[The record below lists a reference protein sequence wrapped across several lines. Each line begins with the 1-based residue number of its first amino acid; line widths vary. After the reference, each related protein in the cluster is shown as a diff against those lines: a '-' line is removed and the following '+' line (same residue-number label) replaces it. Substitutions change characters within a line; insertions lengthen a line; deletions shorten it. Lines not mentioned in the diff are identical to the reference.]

1 MTTLQYLLKFAPML
15 DNFKGF
21 QWTRNSEIL
30 ISTLINCST
39 EVF

>member
-1 MTTLQYLLKFAPML
+1 MTTLQYLLTFAPML

-30 ISTLINCST
+30 NL
-39 EVF
+39 VH